1 MLAVIALRTS
11 PILSI
16 TILYISIHFSWVKQ
30 TVQLENIVHN
40 LLKLLE
46 NSWLLFKS
54 SGSEEKIPEKIKII
68 DKFQMN
74 IKKKKSKYAKKCKVK
89 YLCIF
94 QNTLFCLA

>member
-11 PILSI
+11 PILST

-46 NSWLLFKS
+46 NLWLLFKS
-54 SGSEEKIPEKIKII
+54 SGSEEKIPEKIKI

-74 IKKKKSKYAKKCKVK
+74 IKKKNKYTHAKKCKVK

>member
-30 TVQLENIVHN
+30 TVQLENIVHS

-74 IKKKKSKYAKKCKVK
+74 IKKKKVNILMQKNAK
-89 YLCIF
+89 
-94 QNTLFCLA
+94 